1 MICLINVKTGLKW
14 CNSNAYGLWL
24 MACDQGYVSLRRIP
38 THTVVKD
45 NYANKKNE
53 QRILD
58 L

>member
-1 MICLINVKTGLKW
+1 
-14 CNSNAYGLWL
+14 

-45 NYANKKNE
+45 YYANKKNQ
-53 QRILD
+53 QRTLD

>member
-1 MICLINVKTGLKW
+1 
-14 CNSNAYGLWL
+14 

-45 NYANKKNE
+45 NYANKKNQ